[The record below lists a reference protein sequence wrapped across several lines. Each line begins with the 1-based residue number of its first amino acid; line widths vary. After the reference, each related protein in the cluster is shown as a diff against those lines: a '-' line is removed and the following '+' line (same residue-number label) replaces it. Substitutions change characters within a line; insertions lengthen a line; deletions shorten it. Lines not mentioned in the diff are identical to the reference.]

1 MVSPCH
7 CLPSVSG
14 VLLFHFFFLCTCCQ
28 VQDIRAAAKVME
40 ASNREAF
47 DADRT
52 KYEEE
57 IASLHRILE
66 GMWPPLSLHITEL
79 LEISAHGDRCMTCK
93 A

>member
-1 MVSPCH
+1 MTVYHGVSPCH
-7 CLPSVSG
+7 CLPSASG
-14 VLLFHFFFLCTCCQ
+14 VLQFHCSFLCICCQ
-28 VQDIRAAAKVME
+28 AQDIRAAAKVMD

-66 GMWPPLSLHITEL
+66 GMWGPVF
-79 LEISAHGDRCMTCK
+79 SAYH
-93 A
+93 